1 MAKALTVGAMNAVTS
16 FNVNYMITGS
26 VAVSGAVTFIEPVV
40 KYCRSYISYRRP
52 GKTTSA

>member
-1 MAKALTVGAMNAVTS
+1 MAKVLTVGAMNAVTS

-40 KYCRSYISYRRP
+40 QYCRSVIAHRCP